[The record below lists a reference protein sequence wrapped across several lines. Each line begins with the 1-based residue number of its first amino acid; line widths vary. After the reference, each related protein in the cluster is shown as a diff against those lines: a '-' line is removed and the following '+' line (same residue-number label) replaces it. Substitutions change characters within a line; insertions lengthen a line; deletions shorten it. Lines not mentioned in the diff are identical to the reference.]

1 MINNNGLFMV
11 LSMSTKPLAKQF
23 MKKYID
29 EIMPS
34 ITTTGKYISSDA
46 DMKKIIKLILFI
58 LKVLQFT

>member
-1 MINNNGLFMV
+1 
-11 LSMSTKPLAKQF
+11 MSTKPLAKQF